1 MTRTYGT
8 YAYIPTGDRWTAG
21 KPTWSLTLEPAVAVR
36 AKRIFARA
44 RSTTAGAVLMLAT
57 DETARDLTWLME
69 RWPLEPA
76 DERSATTLASACGR
90 HVERE
95 RTIAEVLT
103 GRATLAPL
111 TVAPAKEPRDYQRTA
126 VELLRASG
134 RLLLTDDLGL
144 GKTFTGLLSLAHD
157 DALPAVVVP
166 PTHLPSRWVTELQE
180 AFPTL
185 RFEVAKKTTPSAAF
199 VAGDRPNV
207 LIVPYSRLAGW
218 AHHLQGWPATVIFD
232 EFQDLRTGTST
243 MKGTAAAQITREAG
257 TRSA

>member
-44 RSTTAGAVLMLAT
+44 RSTTAGAVMMLAHRR
-57 DETARDLTWLME
+57 DRPRPHLAQGAVAARTRRRPQRDDARVRL
-69 RWPLEPA
+69 
-76 DERSATTLASACGR
+76 RSSRRA
-90 HVERE
+90 E
-95 RTIAEVLT
+95 RTIAEVLA

-144 GKTFTGLLSLAHD
+144 GKTFHRAPVPRPRRRAAG
-157 DALPAVVVP
+157 AVVVP

-180 AFPTL
+180 AF
-185 RFEVAKKTTPSAAF
+185 R
-199 VAGDRPNV
+199 
-207 LIVPYSRLAGW
+207 
-218 AHHLQGWPATVIFD
+218 
-232 EFQDLRTGTST
+232 
-243 MKGTAAAQITREAG
+243 
-257 TRSA
+257 RSASRSRRRRRRPPRSSQATAPTC